1 MADKDSDS
9 KKFGDKYLGKLTGQL
24 NTKAP
29 VFGESLFAGAG
40 TGTKNA
46 WNQGTSFA
54 NSLISGGGY
63 TAPMTTAMGKFGGLG
78 DTYKGL
84 ATAYDPNSAAY
95 QTLRG
100 GIRDDVLTDVASLG
114 ASNGRYGSTSFN
126 KGAAEGLGQALAG
139 LDYTNM
145 QNDVNNRFRAADSQ
159 AGIYSGMFDMGQRGI
174 DNRQGAIDAL
184 SQIGAAQDAN
194 AQGALLGR
202 ADLFDRTKNAELD
215 RLIKIGAAFGD
226 PVGAANEA
234 PFWQQGLGALLG
246 FGGDA
251 VRGGLFG

>member
-1 MADKDSDS
+1 MGDSDS

-46 WNQGTSFA
+46 WNQGTAFS

-63 TAPMTTAMGKFGGLG
+63 TAPMKSAMDKFSGLG
-78 DTYKGL
+78 GTYGDL
-84 ATAYDPNSAAY
+84 ATAYDPNSEAY
-95 QTLRG
+95 QTLRSG
-100 GIRDDVLTDVASLG
+100 VSDDVLTGVASLG
-114 ASNGRYGSTSFN
+114 ASNGRFGSTSFN
-126 KGAAEGLGQALAG
+126 KGAAEGLGEALAG
-139 LDYTNM
+139 LDYGNM
-145 QNDVNNRFRAADSQ
+145 QNDINNRFRAADSQ
-159 AGIYSGMFDMGQRGI
+159 AGIYSGTFGMGQQGI
-174 DNRQGAIDAL
+174 DNRGGAIDAL

-226 PVGAANEA
+226 PVGAANQA
-234 PFWQQGLGALLG
+234 PWWQQGLGAMLG
-246 FGGDA
+246 LGGSALSGGMFGG
-251 VRGGLFG
+251 